1 MTQKLDLHPPARE
14 VTRLL
19 GRITDDQLDAPTPGG
34 ATVAGIL
41 DHFMGLT
48 LAFRDAATK
57 RSGPDSP
64 GGSADAANLHP
75 AWRELLPQRLDEL
88 AAAWDDPAAWEGTTW
103 AGGIQMPADQMAG
116 VAVDELV
123 LHGWDLAKATGQTLQ
138 VDPANA
144 AAVLRVHRR
153 LGPAWAG
160 GDAGR
165 PVRTGGRGAGGRVCV
180 RPSPRLQRPR
190 PRVDAASTLSA
201 PVTW

>member
-1 MTQKLDLHPPARE
+1 VTDKLDLHPPARE

-19 GRITDDQLDAPTPGG
+19 GAITDDQLDAPTPGG

-88 AAAWDDPAAWEGTTW
+88 AAAWDDPEAWEGTTW
-103 AGGIQMPADQMAG
+103 AGGVEMPADAMAG
-116 VAVDELV
+116 VALDELV
-123 LHGWDLAKATGQTLQ
+123 LHGWDLAKGTGQEFHL
-138 VDPANA
+138 DPASLEA
-144 AAVLRVHRR
+144 TYAFTASMSEP
-153 LGPAWAG
+153 GQE
-160 GDAGR
+160 AGR
-165 PVRTGGRGAGGRVCV
+165 EGLFGPVVPVPEDAPRFDRALGYSGRDPGWQPPA
-180 RPSPRLQRPR
+180 
-190 PRVDAASTLSA
+190 D
-201 PVTW
+201 